1 MGGRGS
7 SLTPA
12 RRRVATETY
21 WAIRRS
27 SPNVRGYLSLYYPG
41 DKTGRTFQD
50 LWLVGEMIDIECEMA
65 YRRDG
70 MTGLALALER
80 SDVLEHCLSRIGA
93 EVALHL
99 HKDPKMYQGLLTSR
113 PPGSSDL
120 LPDWAISAARDLS
133 KAAYQEQQRV
143 KGRAMAVDSDD
154 EEPGQTGSHRRRRAK
169 AKAKAAAGKSAS

>member
-1 MGGRGS
+1 M
-7 SLTPA
+7 
-12 RRRVATETY
+12 ATETY

-27 SPNVRGYLSLYYPG
+27 PPNVRGYLSLYYPG

-50 LWLVGEMIDIECEMA
+50 LWLVGEMIDIECDLA

-70 MTGLALALER
+70 MAGLSAALER

-99 HKDPKMYQGLLTSR
+99 HKDQKMYQDILTSR

-120 LPDWAISAARDLS
+120 LPDWAISGARDLS
-133 KAAYQEQQRV
+133 KAAYQEQMRV
-143 KGRAMAVDSDD
+143 KGRAKAVDSDD
-154 EEPGQTGSHRRRRAK
+154 EDQEKTGSRRRRRAK
-169 AKAKAAAGKSAS
+169 AKAKAEAGKSGK